1 MFHIFYAGYYI
12 VADVCELCPAGY
24 SCNVTHADICPA
36 GTYSEVGQDIC
47 LNCAQGTNAKHM
59 LPKS

>member
-12 VADVCELCPAGY
+12 VADVCELCPEGY

-47 LNCAQGTNAKHM
+47 LNCAQGMNA
-59 LPKS
+59 